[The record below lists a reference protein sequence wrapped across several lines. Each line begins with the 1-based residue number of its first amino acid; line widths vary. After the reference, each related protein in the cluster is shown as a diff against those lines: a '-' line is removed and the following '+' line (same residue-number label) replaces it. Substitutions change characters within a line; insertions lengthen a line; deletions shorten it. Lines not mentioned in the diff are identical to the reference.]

1 MRARLFWKILF
12 AFWLTFICI
21 ILGLWF
27 LFVANSDAPRSRE
40 QANAERIAPPVL
52 ALLAHTVE
60 TEGLSG
66 YGAAHRS
73 LPPAVID
80 HIGIAVMDGA
90 LPGSA
95 DHRTALLARK
105 AIAPDG
111 HPYRLFYHYEL
122 PRPFGL
128 LDLPWQLLLVIAIA
142 SSLFSVFLAWYLTRP
157 IKLLR
162 DGFNRMAQGD
172 LDVRLEHRVGRRR
185 DEIADLAKHFDQ
197 MAVRLGQL
205 VTTRDRLL
213 HDVSHELRSPL
224 SRLQLAI
231 GLARQDPQRL
241 EGSLDRIEHEAT
253 RLDALVR
260 ELLILARAESGAD
273 QIDEYFDPVAALE
286 SVLADASFEAQAKGT
301 RIEVTLPEM
310 ASEDR
315 PSVKGSAELFCRAIE
330 NVLRNALRFSPEN
343 GVVDVRID
351 FEAASQT
358 YRFRI
363 GDQGPG
369 VSPADFKTLFDPFVR
384 ADRAG
389 FGLGLAIA
397 ERAVNAHDGTIAAR
411 NKPSGGLLVEVTV
424 PTRLFVSGDLA

>member
-21 ILGLWF
+21 IVGLWL
-27 LFVANSDAPRSRE
+27 LFIFHSDAPRSLE

-52 ALLAHTVE
+52 ALLARTVE

-66 YGAAHRS
+66 YDAAHRS
-73 LPPAVID
+73 LPFAVID
-80 HIGIAVMDGA
+80 HIGIAEKSGA
-90 LPGSA
+90 LPAPTG
-95 DHRTALLARK
+95 HRMAALTRK
-105 AIAPDG
+105 VTAPDG
-111 HPYRLFYHYEL
+111 HHYRLFYRYDL
-122 PRPFGL
+122 PRPFSL
-128 LDLPWQLLLVIAIA
+128 LSLPWQLLVVITVAG
-142 SSLFSVFLAWYLTRP
+142 SLFSVFLAWYLTRP

-205 VTTRDRLL
+205 VTARDRLL

-241 EGSLDRIEHEAT
+241 ESSLDRIEREAT

-273 QIDEYFDPVAALE
+273 QIDEYFDPIVALE
-286 SVLADASFEAQAKGT
+286 PVLADASFEAQANGT
-301 RIEVTLPEM
+301 RIAVTLPDVVPE
-310 ASEDR
+310 ER

-330 NVLRNALRFSPEN
+330 NILRNALRFSPPN
-343 GVVDVRID
+343 GVVDVQID
-351 FEAASQT
+351 LDAAGQT
-358 YRFRI
+358 YGIRI

-384 ADRAG
+384 AHGAG

-397 ERAVNAHDGTIAAR
+397 ERAINAHDGTIAAK

-424 PTRLFVSGDLA
+424 PTRLFASDDLA